1 MPPKNSR
8 LVADLPEHL
17 DLGRHRD
24 ASWWSELGAR
34 WVVLGLLTAISIAAL
49 FSVFGQHP
57 ETSIASG
64 EAATLEVSAPEEM
77 RGGLFFQG
85 RFTVTAKERLE
96 DVVLVFGPG
105 WMENMHINTI
115 EPAPTEE
122 ASRNG
127 DLALHFGPLDAG
139 ERLVL
144 YMQFQVNPTNV
155 GRRSADVGLYD
166 GESLIAT
173 VERTMTVFP

>member
-1 MPPKNSR
+1 M
-8 LVADLPEHL
+8 VAELPEHL

-34 WVVLGLLTAISIAAL
+34 WIVLGLLTAISIAAL

-57 ETSIASG
+57 ETSVVTG
-64 EAATLEVSAPEEM
+64 DAATLEVSAPEQV

-85 RFTVTAKERLE
+85 RFTVTAKDDLE
-96 DVVLVFGPG
+96 DVVLVFAPG
-105 WMENMHINTI
+105 WMDNMHINTI

-122 ASRNG
+122 ASRAG
-127 DLALHFGPLDAG
+127 DLALHFGPLGTG

-155 GRRSADVGLYD
+155 GRRSGNVALYD
-166 GESLIAT
+166 GESPIAT
-173 VERTMTVFP
+173 VHRTITVFP